1 MKNFFTVASPAKD
14 FAFGWLLALLLM
26 MLLVPC
32 FAHAQVGYIDATSGF
47 LKEYNFHATGVTETT
62 SGASPVIDVGAYSGA
77 AFTIQVTAVAGTN
90 PTLDVQVQDCQDST
104 TNYCTPLQMA
114 PQFTAAGTQ
123 LVRVHGFG
131 RWMRV
136 VWNIGGTNTPS
147 ATFSIYG
154 AFKAYQGEGKTALG
168 DPCQSPGI
176 PKQSVPIAISAT
188 GTTALVPSYSFKTTT
203 ICGIAVTYAS
213 GTTPTMQF
221 KSGTQTTTA
230 CDTGAANL
238 TGAMSI
244 PATVGQGVIMGT
256 GGALFAAP
264 QGAQVCIV
272 AAGTTPTFNGVL
284 TYVQQ

>member
-1 MKNFFTVASPAKD
+1 MKKYLTVASPAKD
-14 FAFGWLLALLLM
+14 FTFSWLIALLLTLM
-26 MLLVPC
+26 LVPC
-32 FAHAQVGYIDATSGF
+32 LAHAQVGYIDATSGF
-47 LKEYNFHATGVTETT
+47 LKEYTFHATDVTETT
-62 SGASPVIDVGAYSGA
+62 NGASPVIDVGAYSGA

-104 TNYCTPLQMA
+104 TNYCTPMQMA
-114 PQFTAAGTQ
+114 PQFKGTGTQ

-136 VWNIGGTNTPS
+136 VWNIGGTGTPS

-154 AFKAYQGEGKTALG
+154 AFKAYQGAGETALG

-176 PKQSVPIAISAT
+176 PKQSVPIAISAA

-203 ICGIAVTYAS
+203 VCGIAATYAS
-213 GTTPTMQF
+213 GTAPTMQF
-221 KSGTQTTTA
+221 EAGTQTTTA
-230 CDTGAANL
+230 CDTGASTL
-238 TGAMSI
+238 TGAMNL
-244 PATVGQGVIMGT
+244 PATAGQGIVMGA

-264 QGAQVCIV
+264 PGTQVCIV
-272 AAGTTPTFNGVL
+272 AGGTTPVFNGVL